1 MTQPQNVKKSLEAT
15 LAEALQTTKELDL
28 KNERADSVR
37 LAVQVLLLMRGA
49 LNPQLFKRTQNSKPF
64 NPYPNLVKYIR
75 ASNAETLGGL
85 ADEVLRSISPN
96 FITLRSLGELAE
108 AIYHPESELDAE
120 ALKLLQEETT
130 PLVMLMKKIYQDAR
144 GGSDEADDD
153 SEGEEDHDTNEPP
166 PC

>member
-1 MTQPQNVKKSLEAT
+1 MTQPQNARKPLEAT
-15 LAEALQTTKELDL
+15 LAEALQTTKKLDL

-49 LNPQLFKRTQNSKPF
+49 LDPQLFKRAKKF
-64 NPYPNLVKYIR
+64 NPYPVLVKYIR

-108 AIYHPESELDAE
+108 AIYRPESELDAA

-144 GGSDEADDD
+144 GSDEADDD
-153 SEGEEDHDTNEPP
+153 SEGE
-166 PC
+166 

>member
-1 MTQPQNVKKSLEAT
+1 MTQPQNVRKPLEAT
-15 LAEALQTTKELDL
+15 LAEALQTTKKLDL

-49 LNPQLFKRTQNSKPF
+49 LDPQLFKRAKKF
-64 NPYPNLVKYIR
+64 NPYPVLVKYIR

-108 AIYHPESELDAE
+108 AIYHPESELDAA

-144 GGSDEADDD
+144 GSDEADDD
-153 SEGEEDHDTNEPP
+153 SEGE
-166 PC
+166 